1 MKEFSSHSNTY
12 YDAATH
18 PCAGSARAA
27 KGRETETKQRAEIT
41 TEKLARF
48 AALEF
53 MLEGSA
59 WPSSAQLSLAQPDP
73 AQLSSA
79 QLSLPGPAIFP

>member
-1 MKEFSSHSNTY
+1 MKGFSSHSSTY

-18 PCAGSARAA
+18 SRAGSARAA

-41 TEKLARF
+41 TEKLVRF
-48 AALEF
+48 AALEL

-59 WPSSAQLSLAQPDP
+59 WPSSAQLSL
-73 AQLSSA
+73 
-79 QLSLPGPAIFP
+79 PGPAVFPEFYN